1 MAQIK
6 YTDIEGLKYILQK
19 FLEKTNAKYIDENGL
34 DKLKY
39 TNVNMS
45 TVTNAKQGLDTIT
58 LNVVGL
64 VTKTDELE
72 VLTQDMN
79 DSTNGILAQAK
90 AYTNNQISL
99 QTHLSLKIVDTL
111 PTENISTTTI
121 YLINANQGQGNVYKE
136 YIYIENAWELIGT
149 TETDLSNY
157 YSKAETDTKLGLKVD
172 KIEGKGLSS
181 NDFTSSHKQKLEEI
195 TTATNAELDTII
207 NDIFTS

>member
-19 FLEKTNAKYIDENGL
+19 FLEKTNERYIDENGL

-39 TNVNMS
+39 TNLNMS
-45 TVTNAKQGLDTIT
+45 TVTNAKQGLDTIV
-58 LNVVGL
+58 LNVTGL
-64 VTKTDELE
+64 VAKTNDLE
-72 VLTQDMN
+72 VLTQGMN
-79 DSTNGILAQAK
+79 DNTNGILAQAK

-111 PTENISTTTI
+111 PTNDISTTTI
-121 YLINANQGQGNVYKE
+121 YLINANQGQGSVYKE

-172 KIEGKGLSS
+172 KVAGKGLSS
-181 NDFTSSHKQKLEEI
+181 NDFTDSHEQKLDAI